1 MRTNLFLAVAVAL
14 TMAMASPVEAKKKPR
29 VPNIDFGN
37 MSCREFLDDVKES
50 DKEDIGAVLLWLDGY
65 LSGVTGDTVLN
76 WKKLEVITE
85 RLLERCQARGKT
97 MLLDAIREVGAE

>member
-1 MRTNLFLAVAVAL
+1 MSKKIFLAATLALALAVAA
-14 TMAMASPVEAKKKPR
+14 PVEAKKKSR

-37 MSCREFLDDVKES
+37 MTCREFIDEVKES
-50 DKEDIGAVLLWLDGY
+50 DKEDIGAILLWLDGY